1 MTKTRIPDPHTI
13 ARVAVEAQCDAK
25 TVRSYFVAL
34 ASGERPTTR
43 PSIRARIE
51 SAIERIARGKVR

>member
-1 MTKTRIPDPHTI
+1 MAKTMIPDPHTI
-13 ARVAVEAQCDAK
+13 ARVAVEAQCDPRTAK
-25 TVRSYFVAL
+25 AYYIEWLTGKPL
-34 ASGERPTTR
+34 TR